1 MTRLIKTDRVSGF
14 FAAIKEVREEHQKKS
29 WYLSKGLKYIPLSP
43 GQVPTLEDRSPAQKT
58 VLSSSANKFGRA
70 RLILGRSLDV

>member
-1 MTRLIKTDRVSGF
+1 MGEARFGLPLVH
-14 FAAIKEVREEHQKKS
+14 EQPKKG
-29 WYLSKGLKYIPLSP
+29 WYVSKGLKYIPLSP

-70 RLILGRSLDV
+70 RLILGRSFEV